1 MALNIADLFE
11 HATDAF
17 GDRIAVACGDRH
29 VTYREL
35 EERVNRLAH
44 HLAGIG
50 VGPGDR
56 VGLYARNSIEATETH
71 VRRQVAGYK
80 VPRSVW
86 LVDVIGRAPS
96 GKPDYGWARQ
106 YAADR
111 PASLEHPDAAPPNLV
126 PCTTGGHP
134 AA

>member
-1 MALNIADLFE
+1 MGLNLADLFE
-11 HATDAF
+11 HATDAL
-17 GDRIAVACGDRH
+17 GDRIAVACGDRQ

-35 EERVNRLAH
+35 EDRVNRLAH
-44 HLAGIG
+44 A
-50 VGPGDR
+50 
-56 VGLYARNSIEATETH
+56 IEEH

-106 YAADR
+106 YGADH
-111 PASLEHPDAAPPNLV
+111 PASPEHPDAAPPNLV
-126 PCTTGGHP
+126 ASRTGGHP